1 MKHPHQKFE
10 TDPEILKKQVVI
22 ETYRS
27 RGPGG
32 QRKNKTETAVR
43 LKHLLSGITVV
54 ATEQRTQSQNLKQA
68 FERLRM
74 RLLRLNRP
82 RKRRIPTS
90 TPVKAHERRIEEKK
104 VPETA
109 FFSLPFQLE
118 RTSPFEQSPGLLQHK
133 GVKLLAI
140 KGDASREGDFLLSAY
155 AEDHGLC
162 PWMNA

>member
-1 MKHPHQKFE
+1 MPWSSNIAPIRRKKAKRKSDRRMRHPHQKFE

-104 VPETA
+104 VHSKIKRFRQRP
-109 FFSLPFQLE
+109 
-118 RTSPFEQSPGLLQHK
+118 
-133 GVKLLAI
+133 LA
-140 KGDASREGDFLLSAY
+140 DSD
-155 AEDHGLC
+155 
-162 PWMNA
+162 